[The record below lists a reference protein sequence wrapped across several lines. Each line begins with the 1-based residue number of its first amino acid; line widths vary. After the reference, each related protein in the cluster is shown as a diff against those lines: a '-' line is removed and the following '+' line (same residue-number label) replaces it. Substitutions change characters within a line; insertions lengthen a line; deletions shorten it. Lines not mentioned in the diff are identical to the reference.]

1 MSYIFIA
8 HDLPVFKDFADR
20 VIVMKSGKIIEQ
32 GVVDDVFNFPRE
44 KYTKD
49 LLKASPSLENLIG

>member
-1 MSYIFIA
+1 M
-8 HDLPVFKDFADR
+8 ADR

-32 GVVDDVFNFPRE
+32 GVVDDVFNYPRE

-49 LLKASPSLENLIG
+49 LLKASPSIENLIS